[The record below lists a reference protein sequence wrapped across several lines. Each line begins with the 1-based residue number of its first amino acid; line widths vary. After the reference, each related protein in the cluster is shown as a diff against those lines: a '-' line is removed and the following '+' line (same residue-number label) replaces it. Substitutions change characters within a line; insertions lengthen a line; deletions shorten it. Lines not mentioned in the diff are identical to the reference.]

1 VRKPR
6 GIATFIFVFLQCAD
20 FATTVLAI
28 RMGGAERNM
37 LVSGLMALNP
47 INGLIMAKIFVLL
60 VALVVLAARKRRVLM
75 WANVFYSAVVIW
87 NLTVIARLA
96 VTA

>member
-1 VRKPR
+1 VL
-6 GIATFIFVFLQCAD
+6 LQCAD

-37 LVSGLMALNP
+37 LVSGFMTANP
-47 INGLIMAKIFVLL
+47 INGLILAKVIVLA
-60 VALVVLAARKRRVLM
+60 VALVVLATRKRRVLI
-75 WANVFYSAVVIW
+75 WANLFYSAVVIW

-96 VTA
+96 ATARTASILLGLG